1 MVGCDAH
8 DGSHASAIT
17 YSDVL
22 KTGED
27 RTMIG
32 SLLESLSLLHASFI
46 ISQSQLR
53 NSLIN

>member
-27 RTMIG
+27 RTMIVIR
-32 SLLESLSLLHASFI
+32 EPFI
-46 ISQSQLR
+46 IARLFHY
-53 NSLIN
+53 